1 MENNNFRGIPTS
13 LFLNG
18 PKLGIVTDPQDVTD
32 VVGFATFTGITTA
45 SFPNP
50 TDGVNDGSIT
60 FNWYY
65 DGNLVSDSDSNITIV
80 GFNTATGTGSTLTV
94 SGIST
99 ENDNGKEV
107 YFVSDYTPSAYSQ
120 PAGSAVT
127 AGTARSTGNAFN
139 EPLTSAVASI
149 SIKPEIT
156 ISTQPKAE
164 TVAID
169 NDATFTISA
178 SILPSIFSLLYQ
190 WQVDGQDLPSSGD
203 FTSGSDTFTVSGG
216 QSETLTISCDN
227 TTSASITCKL
237 RPDTRSTPEVISDAV
252 TLSVVNARNLLKI
265 EQYNYTDA
273 TATLSEHDLSNGS
286 LSISYDSH
294 PGNAICLYAG
304 EKDVDVEMDMYG
316 GKGTTTVPSNPGGE
330 GGYSKIRFTMKK
342 NEEYILTGLFD
353 AVDAPFLYRKA
364 TLIAVVGE
372 GGDGGTLSS
381 TGGFGGGINLGGE
394 GGSGLFGGG
403 AGGDRIAAG
412 TLPSAGLTGTL
423 TTLEAVPPDQNG
435 RDVFARIDP
444 TIGGRTIPCTRGVYW
459 RNQGK
464 SPCQDLGTI
473 KFRTPDG
480 TEISNTAEIDRGY
493 KSGYNIIQTKGAP
506 GQNSGAGEGGSGAT
520 GGSGG
525 VNASS
530 GGGGSG
536 YTDGSVTVVSTQVG
550 GSTGAAKIVIRF
562 V

>member
-156 ISTQPKAE
+156 ISTQPEAE

-203 FTSGSDTFTVSGG
+203 FTSGSDTFTVNGG

-252 TLSVVNARNLLKI
+252 TLSVVGTRNLLKI
-265 EQYNYTDA
+265 EQYDYANESGTFTSHNLD
-273 TATLSEHDLSNGS
+273 NGS
-286 LSISYDSH
+286 LTIRYSTH
-294 PGNAICLYAG
+294 PGNAVCFYAAEKDLNVEIDMYAG
-304 EKDVDVEMDMYG
+304 PGDDNGSNKG
-316 GKGTTTVPSNPGGE
+316 GKGGTSR
-330 GGYSKIRFTMKK
+330 IQFTMKK
-342 NEEYILTGLFD
+342 KEEYIVTGLFSSIN
-353 AVDAPFLYRKA
+353 APFLYRKS
-364 TLIAVVGE
+364 TLIAVVGGGGDAAGLGIGN
-372 GGDGGTLSS
+372 GGDGGGIGIAGQDGSSAGGIAYQAGQLPENGTFSAMVPPSTAVFPDNGTL
-381 TGGFGGGINLGGE
+381 GNGGG
-394 GGSGLFGGG
+394 
-403 AGGDRIAAG
+403 R
-412 TLPSAGLTGTL
+412 
-423 TTLEAVPPDQNG
+423 V
-435 RDVFARIDP
+435 R
-444 TIGGRTIPCTRGVYW
+444 PCTRGVYW
-459 RNQGK
+459 REQGK
-464 SPCQDLGTI
+464 GPCEDLGTI
-473 KFRTPDG
+473 KFRIPDG
-480 TEISNTAEIDRGY
+480 TELSNSAEIDRGY
-493 KSGYNIIQTKGAP
+493 KSGYNVIQTKGIGSPA
-506 GQNSGAGEGGSGAT
+506 NSGRGNGGAGAVGGDGGSSQNGGA
-520 GGSGG
+520 
-525 VNASS
+525 

-536 YTDGSVTVVSTQVG
+536 YTDGSVTVFPDILG
-550 GSTGAAKIVIRF
+550 DGSTDNARIEIRLQS
-562 V
+562 

>member
-156 ISTQPKAE
+156 ISTQPEAE
-164 TVAID
+164 TVSID

-227 TTSASITCKL
+227 ATSASITCKL

-252 TLSVVNARNLLKI
+252 TLSVVGTRNLLKI
-265 EQYNYTDA
+265 EQYDYANESGTFTSHNLD
-273 TATLSEHDLSNGS
+273 SGS
-286 LSISYDSH
+286 LTIRYSSH
-294 PGNAICLYAG
+294 PGNAVCFYAAEKDLNVEIDMYAG
-304 EKDVDVEMDMYG
+304 PGDDNGPYKG
-316 GKGTTTVPSNPGGE
+316 GKGGTSR
-330 GGYSKIRFTMKK
+330 IQFTMKK
-342 NEEYILTGLFD
+342 EEEYIVTGLFSSIN
-353 AVDAPFLYRKA
+353 APFLYRKSS
-364 TLIAVVGE
+364 LIAVVGAGGDAGVRNG
-372 GGDGGTLSS
+372 GGDGG
-381 TGGFGGGINLGGE
+381 GIGI
-394 GGSGLFGGG
+394 
-403 AGGDRIAAG
+403 AGGDGPVDAVGGERIATG
-412 TLPSAGLTGTL
+412 ELPSNGIFGSLSGIAAASL
-423 TTLEAVPPDQNG
+423 LEGDTRAAEPN
-435 RDVFARIDP
+435 
-444 TIGGRTIPCTRGVYW
+444 GGRTLPCPRGLSYPTKAPCESVGTKRFRLPNSTDDIP
-459 RNQGK
+459 N
-464 SPCQDLGTI
+464 SADIP
-473 KFRTPDG
+473 
-480 TEISNTAEIDRGY
+480 RGY
-493 KSGYNIIQTKGAP
+493 KSGYNIIQTAGKGDVASD
-506 GQNSGAGEGGSGAT
+506 GGNGGAGAT
-520 GGSGG
+520 GGRGG
-525 VNASS
+525 RNGNG

-536 YTDGSVTVVSTQVG
+536 YTDGSVTVFPDILG
-550 GSTGAAKIVIRF
+550 DGSTDNARIEIRLQS
-562 V
+562 

>member
-107 YFVSDYTPSAYSQ
+107 YFVTDYTPSAYSQ

-149 SIKPEIT
+149 SLKPEIT
-156 ISTQPKAE
+156 ISTQPEAE

-227 TTSASITCKL
+227 ATSASITCKL

-252 TLSVVNARNLLKI
+252 TLSVVGTRNLLKI
-265 EQYNYTDA
+265 EQYDYANESGTFTSHNLD
-273 TATLSEHDLSNGS
+273 SGS
-286 LSISYDSH
+286 LTISYSSH
-294 PGNAICLYAG
+294 PGNAVCFYAAEKDLNVEIDMYAG
-304 EKDVDVEMDMYG
+304 PGDDNGSNKG
-316 GKGTTTVPSNPGGE
+316 GKGGTSR
-330 GGYSKIRFTMKK
+330 IQFTMKK
-342 NEEYILTGLFD
+342 KEEYIVTGLFSSIN
-353 AVDAPFLYRKA
+353 APFLYRKS
-364 TLIAVVGE
+364 TLIAVVGGGGDATGLGIGN
-372 GGDGGTLSS
+372 GGDGGGIGIAGQDGSSAGGIAYQAGQLPENGTFSAMVHPSTAVFPDNGTL
-381 TGGFGGGINLGGE
+381 GNGGG
-394 GGSGLFGGG
+394 
-403 AGGDRIAAG
+403 R
-412 TLPSAGLTGTL
+412 
-423 TTLEAVPPDQNG
+423 V
-435 RDVFARIDP
+435 R
-444 TIGGRTIPCTRGVYW
+444 PCTRGVYW
-459 RNQGK
+459 REQGK
-464 SPCQDLGTI
+464 GPCEDLGTI
-473 KFRTPDG
+473 KFRIPDG
-480 TEISNTAEIDRGY
+480 TELSNSAEIDRGY
-493 KSGYNIIQTKGAP
+493 KSGYNVIQTKGIGSPA
-506 GQNSGAGEGGSGAT
+506 NSGRGNGGAGAVGGDGGSSQNAGA
-520 GGSGG
+520 
-525 VNASS
+525 

-536 YTDGSVTVVSTQVG
+536 YTDGSVTVFPDILG
-550 GSTGAAKIVIRF
+550 DGSTDNARIEIRLQS
-562 V
+562 